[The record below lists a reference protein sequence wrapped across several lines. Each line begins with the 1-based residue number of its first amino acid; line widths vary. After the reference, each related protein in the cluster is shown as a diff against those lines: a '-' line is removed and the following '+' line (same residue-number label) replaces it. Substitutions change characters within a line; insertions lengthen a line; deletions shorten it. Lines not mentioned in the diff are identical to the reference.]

1 MSNSSPSTTEFW
13 TSENKYD
20 NADILVKRCLYDI
33 HTGIFFLFATEAIL
47 VFVVFFLLFGLF
59 CASVTFLKKTKY
71 VVQERR
77 VNLSKSKKKERK
89 LMATPEQ
96 NRQRLR
102 EEAAKRAK
110 GDLIAIWK
118 FQQEMDK
125 HKAAAAGP
133 RARNRKGNRMSDY

>member
-1 MSNSSPSTTEFW
+1 MSNSSSLPSSTEFW

-20 NADILVKRCLYDI
+20 NADILVKRCLYTI
-33 HTGIFFLFATEAIL
+33 HTGIFYLFVAEAIL
-47 VFVVFFLLFGLF
+47 VVVAFFVLFGLF
-59 CASVTFLKKTKY
+59 CASVTFLKKTSDAI
-71 VVQERR
+71 QERK
-77 VNLSKSKKKERK
+77 VNLSKAKKKERK
-89 LMATPEQ
+89 LMETPEQ

-125 HKAAAAGP
+125 HKAAAKGP
-133 RARNRKGNRMSDY
+133 TARKEKRRPDY